1 MSIRITGMYSGLDTE
16 SIINELASA
25 QSYKKDQLVKAQ
37 TKLSWKQDAW
47 KALNTKIYSFYTN
60 VLSDM
65 RFENS
70 YLKKT
75 TKVSN
80 SNAISIMSG
89 DNAINGV
96 NTVKVNQLAKTAYLT
111 GGSIQDGDVCYT
123 GYVTLK
129 QLGFSGSGSITV
141 SGGNGASI
149 DIDLSE
155 DMSINDVISKLQ
167 ATGLNAN
174 FDQDN
179 QRIFV
184 SSKNTGAVNNF
195 TLTGN
200 NEGGIEALAA
210 LGLLSA
216 IDKDSEEYKTYETWA
231 GYAET
236 ANAVAYKEVQDAE
249 VLKRAAAY
257 KAAND
262 ALEAEN
268 EQIRKN
274 NETNRE
280 NLSNLAGY
288 DPDETLEDLKR
299 SLYGY
304 TVEETKLDEDGNP
317 IAKLD
322 ENGDPVLDDNGD
334 PVYETETVT
343 KYDANSLGGELADA
357 QARLEELQK
366 QLAEYQQEDSPATA
380 DDIAVLEQEIAAAS
394 EDVSTKQKAFDEA
407 KLRYDFLDGIQQN
420 EKMITDNEKQIEANQ
435 AYYEVDANGDPVL
448 DADGNVKG
456 TADLEAAVKEEFDAK
471 VSTAQQI
478 VADVANGTYASKAT
492 ATKIDGQ
499 DAEITL
505 NGAKFTSMTNT
516 FTVNGL
522 TFAVLEETAGEVTMT
537 TTEDTDGIYDM
548 IKNFFTEYN
557 KLINEMDS
565 LYNAESSSGY
575 EPLTSDE
582 KDAMSDSEIEEWEKK
597 IKDSLLRRDST
608 LSSVSDAMK
617 SVLLAGVSVNGK
629 QMYLSDF
636 GINTLGY
643 FYAADNER
651 NAYHIDGDKDDANSS
666 VKQADDV
673 LKSMIAS
680 DPDTVTSFFS
690 SLSKQLY
697 ESLTN
702 QMSATTLSSAFTVY
716 NDKQLASEY
725 EDYTDKIEA
734 QEEKLNAL
742 IDKWYSKFSA
752 METAL
757 AKLESQSSSLSSL
770 LGG

>member
-65 RFENS
+65 RYESS

-80 SNAISIMSG
+80 SNAISILSG
-89 DNAINGV
+89 DNASNGV
-96 NTVKVNQLAKTAYLT
+96 NTVKVDKLAKTAYLT
-111 GGSIQDGDVCYT
+111 GGSIQNGSVCYT
-123 GYVTLK
+123 GNATLK
-129 QLGFSGSGSITV
+129 QLGFTGEGSIKV
-141 SGGNGASI
+141 SGGNGASF

-155 DMSINDVISKLQ
+155 DMTINDVVSKLQ
-167 ATGLNAN
+167 ATGLNAS
-174 FDQDN
+174 FDQNN

-184 SSKNTGAVNNF
+184 NSNNTGAVNNF

-200 NEGGIEALAA
+200 DEGGIEALAA

-216 IDKDSEEYKTYETWA
+216 NDLASEEYTTWA
-231 GYAET
+231 GYKDEDGNVTAAYQEALDAET
-236 ANAVAYKEVQDAE
+236 
-249 VLKRAAAY
+249 LKRAAAY
-257 KAAND
+257 KTAND
-262 ALEAEN
+262 ALKAEN

-274 NETNRE
+274 NETNRQ

-304 TVEETKLDEDGNP
+304 TVEETKLDEEGNP

-322 ENGDPVLDDNGD
+322 DDGNPVLDDDGN

-343 KYDANSLGGELADA
+343 KYDAGSLGGELADA
-357 QARLEELQK
+357 QAELEELQNR
-366 QLAEYQQEDSPATA
+366 LAEYQQEGSAATA
-380 DDIAVLEQEIAAAS
+380 DDIAALEQEIAAAS
-394 EDVSTKQKAFDEA
+394 ETVSTKQKAFDEA
-407 KLRYDFLDGIQQN
+407 ELRYEFLDGISQN
-420 EKMITDNEKQIEANQ
+420 EQMIADNEEQIEANQ
-435 AYYEVDANGDPVL
+435 AYYEVDD
-448 DADGNVKG
+448 DGSVKG
-456 TADLEAAVKEEFDAK
+456 TDALAAAVKSEFDAK
-471 VSTAQQI
+471 VEAAQKVVNGDYADI
-478 VADVANGTYASKAT
+478 VS

-505 NGAKFTSMTNT
+505 NGATFTSMSNT
-516 FTVNGL
+516 FTINNL

-548 IKNFFTEYN
+548 IKNFFSEYN

-575 EPLTSDE
+575 DPLTSDE
-582 KDAMSDSEIEEWEKK
+582 KSAMSDSEIEEWEKK

-608 LSSVSDAMK
+608 LSSVSGAMK
-617 SVLLAGVSVNGK
+617 TALLSGVTVNGK

-643 FYAADNER
+643 FDAADNER
-651 NAYHIDGDKDDANSS
+651 NAYHIDGDQDDAYSS
-666 VKQADDV
+666 VKQSDDV

-680 DPDTVTSFFS
+680 DPDTVMSFFS

-697 ESLTN
+697 ESLTD

-716 NDKQLASEY
+716 NDKQMASEY

-734 QEEKLNAL
+734 QEEKLNNL
-742 IDKWYSKFSA
+742 IDKWYNKFST